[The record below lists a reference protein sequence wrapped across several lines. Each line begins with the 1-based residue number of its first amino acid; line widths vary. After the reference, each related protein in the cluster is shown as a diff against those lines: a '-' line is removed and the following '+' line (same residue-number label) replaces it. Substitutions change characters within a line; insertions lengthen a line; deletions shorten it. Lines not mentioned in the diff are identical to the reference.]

1 MVEMKSDKVFQTITF
16 LFSVL
21 FLFFLM
27 LFLYE
32 LAAGSIPTWQRLGLS
47 FIFGRVWDP
56 LKNVFGALPFLYGT
70 LVSSTFALLLAL
82 PLGLGVAVF
91 LSEIAPLRI
100 RGVLS
105 STIELIAAIPS
116 VVIGLWGIFVL
127 APFVRDYLQP
137 VLHLFSFIPFFSGS
151 SLTGLSMLT
160 AILVLTFMITPIV
173 ATIGKD
179 SLLMVPEDLKEGM
192 YSLGARRYEVIA
204 YVSVPYAKNGILG
217 GLVLGYGRAL
227 GETMAVAMV
236 IGNSYL
242 MSSSL
247 LYPGYTMAAVLAN
260 EFAEVTGGLYLSSLM
275 TMAFLLLL
283 ISIVINL
290 IGRVV
295 ILRWQEKGS

>member
-1 MVEMKSDKVFQTITF
+1 MNSDKAFRTITF

-21 FLFFLM
+21 FLFLLM

-32 LAAGSIPTWQRLGLS
+32 LAAGSIPTWQRFGLS

-82 PLGLGVAVF
+82 PLGLGVALF

-100 RGVLS
+100 RGILS

-137 VLHLFSFIPFFSGS
+137 VLHLFSFIPFFFGS

-283 ISIVINL
+283 VSILINL

-295 ILRWQEKGS
+295 ILRWHEKGS